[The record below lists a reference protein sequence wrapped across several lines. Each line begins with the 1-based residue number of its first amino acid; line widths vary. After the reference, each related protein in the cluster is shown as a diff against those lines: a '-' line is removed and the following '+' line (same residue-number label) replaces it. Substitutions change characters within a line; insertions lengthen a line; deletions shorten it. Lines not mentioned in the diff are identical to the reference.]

1 MNILISG
8 GSGFLGSA
16 FSEAIIKHYQKDNKA
31 VQVTWLTRD
40 SKQAHPNVIKMM
52 TYDELATSDKSFDV
66 ILNLAGAGIADKRWS
81 DARKEQLLASRVKPT
96 DALLDFIARSS
107 SKPKL
112 LVSGSAIGWYGAQG
126 DKPLTESSG
135 FNADFSHKLCDDWE
149 QLALKATDYGVPV
162 AIVRTGVVIHP
173 KGGMV
178 SKLFIPFKM
187 GVGGQLGDGTQ
198 IMSWISRTDWVRAVI
213 FIIEQNFANP
223 TNQQQQSN
231 SVDNALTTAN
241 ATPARVYN
249 LTAPNP
255 VTNHTFT
262 KTLGAW
268 LHRPTFFTLPAFLL
282 KLMFGEMST
291 LLIDGQKVLPRALLG
306 AGFEFEH
313 TALEQALEQQS

>member
-1 MNILISG
+1 M
-8 GSGFLGSA
+8 
-16 FSEAIIKHYQKDNKA
+16 
-31 VQVTWLTRD
+31 
-40 SKQAHPNVIKMM
+40 
-52 TYDELATSDKSFDV
+52 
-66 ILNLAGAGIADKRWS
+66 
-81 DARKEQLLASRVKPT
+81 
-96 DALLDFIARSS
+96 
-107 SKPKL
+107 
-112 LVSGSAIGWYGAQG
+112 
-126 DKPLTESSG
+126 
-135 FNADFSHKLCDDWE
+135 
-149 QLALKATDYGVPV
+149 
-162 AIVRTGVVIHP
+162 
-173 KGGMV
+173 
-178 SKLFIPFKM
+178 
-187 GVGGQLGDGTQ
+187 
-198 IMSWISRTDWVRAVI
+198 I